1 MGLFDI
7 LFGDNNNDAEDNR
20 DWDRSVFDTDRF
32 RKKVVEIGQTGKMSL
47 WETTSQMDLSIH
59 TLMKM
64 ASGNM
69 QYQHYSPL
77 YETI

>member
-32 RKKVVEIGQTGKMSL
+32 QKKVVEIR
-47 WETTSQMDLSIH
+47 
-59 TLMKM
+59 
-64 ASGNM
+64 
-69 QYQHYSPL
+69 
-77 YETI
+77 

>member
-32 RKKVVEIGQTGKMSL
+32 QKKVVEIRQTGKMSL
-47 WETTSQMDLSIH
+47 WETISQMDLSIH
-59 TLMKM
+59 TLMKV
-64 ASGNM
+64 ASGNIR
-69 QYQHYSPL
+69 YQH
-77 YETI
+77 